1 MISDETHSIYHSRLN
16 NYTLGS
22 CCCRLNFI
30 AVNGTNLFYIL
41 SWYIPAS
48 LFINFKLCR
57 HIIFKT
63 IFNDNHKLKHIVFRR
78 LCVWVCQCLTIL
90 NFKFFSSALVF
101 VAPRQL
107 NICKLQNIGCIYEFI
122 FFHFTSI
129 VLYCTCSLILECC
142 LSSRI
147 WIFLLKCILLRIA
160 QWTKKPGS

>member
-1 MISDETHSIYHSRLN
+1 MLKDLMISDETHSIYHSRLN

-57 HIIFKT
+57 HIIFKK

-90 NFKFFSSALVF
+90 NFKLLFQFCARFRCAKAVKYLQTTKYWLHLWIYFFSFYFYCF
-101 VAPRQL
+101 VL
-107 NICKLQNIGCIYEFI
+107 HL
-122 FFHFTSI
+122 
-129 VLYCTCSLILECC
+129 
-142 LSSRI
+142 
-147 WIFLLKCILLRIA
+147 
-160 QWTKKPGS
+160 